1 MKRTI
6 DIEERIEEKNMA
18 IKKYFSIN
26 ENRDKEELPI
36 KSYFTT
42 EENFDEI
49 IKNTLKNKEI
59 IQIKPITTGWTN
71 IVFEVTTNRR
81 KLLFSIS
88 KR

>member
-1 MKRTI
+1 
-6 DIEERIEEKNMA
+6 MA

-26 ENRDKEELPI
+26 ENRGKEELPI

-42 EENFDEI
+42 EENFEEI